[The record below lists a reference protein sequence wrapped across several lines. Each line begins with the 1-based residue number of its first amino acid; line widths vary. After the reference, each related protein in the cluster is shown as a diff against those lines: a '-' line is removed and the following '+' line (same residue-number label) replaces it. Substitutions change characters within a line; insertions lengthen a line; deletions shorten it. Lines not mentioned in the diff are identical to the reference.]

1 MDNSSTLPLEAYNKS
16 TPPGWKPGLPRYSWR
31 RFLERMRLWYRLTD
45 LNADQIGPAI
55 AGHLVGRPYTL
66 AMKLSVR
73 AQDGQI
79 LRGDEALAYPGA
91 DPIADGMG
99 VIQAAAAASGT
110 QVLTRVLTGVYGSDD
125 QADQWA
131 KIKCFFRFRRNRVP
145 LQDYL
150 TEHDLCWDEATSA
163 GFAMN
168 NVGRSCFL
176 LDNCGL
182 PEQQLDN
189 ILLLTNHD
197 LERYDEIRSHLD
209 KIAADAARH
218 QRLRRWSSPC

>member
-1 MDNSSTLPLEAYNKS
+1 M
-16 TPPGWKPGLPRYSWR
+16 
-31 RFLERMRLWYRLTD
+31 
-45 LNADQIGPAI
+45 
-55 AGHLVGRPYTL
+55 
-66 AMKLSVR
+66 
-73 AQDGQI
+73 

-110 QVLTRVLTGVYGSDD
+110 QVLMRVLTGVHGSDD

-131 KIKCFFRFRRNRVP
+131 KIKCFFRLRRNRVP

-150 TEHDLCWDEATSA
+150 AEHDLCWDEATSA
-163 GFAMN
+163 GLAMN

-209 KIAADAARH
+209 KIAKKQQPTQLAINDYEGSAHHAEAAQLYGDSGDFWRDYDE
-218 QRLRRWSSPC
+218 SSWTDGWVWQYDDGTVLFQLESEDDYD